1 MKKRVTKIKTKAVGR
16 PKILDPIQKK
26 QIISHFPIELVHIAN
41 AKARNE
47 GTSVSEII
55 RRLVSGWVRGSVII
69 TTKGVA

>member
-1 MKKRVTKIKTKAVGR
+1 MKKKVRKLKTKPVGR
-16 PKILDPIQKK
+16 PKILHPIDRK
-26 QIISHFPIELVHIAN
+26 QVISHFPIELAQIAN

-47 GTSVSEII
+47 GASVSEII